1 MVRKTSTTK
10 ASGTVRLQKYLADA
24 GVAARRVCE
33 ELIESGRVEVNGETI
48 STLPAFVE
56 AGVDRVRVDGR
67 EVRGADRK
75 LYVMLHKPTRVLST
89 TADEPGSDRA
99 TVLDLVQHPSGARL
113 FPVGRLDYDATGLVL
128 LTNDGELA
136 NRLSHPRFGVEK
148 TYLVTVKGRPDEK
161 ALANLSQP
169 YKEIAR
175 RAAKVQRDLR
185 GPKRDATPIMVRVPR
200 GMPQIRVV
208 SAGKVIAAGEGMAG
222 ANSVLEI
229 RLQESHGGQLQDVL
243 RMLGTPVRKII
254 RVAIGGLQLK
264 GLASGQWR
272 ELSREEIQVL
282 RKGGPAKPSHSE
294 RKNGLKSRP
303 IPDQDKNRRPQ
314 GERSHPPKPKERSKG
329 PTSRPSDRVSE
340 KRAVRRGTQDGRPNG
355 RVGGGPRGNR
365 SGGQRKG

>member
-1 MVRKTSTTK
+1 MRKTSTAK

-33 ELIESGRVEVNGETI
+33 ELIESGRVEVNSVTV

-56 AGVDRVRVDGR
+56 PGVDRVRVDGR

-185 GPKRDATPIMVRVPR
+185 GPKRDATPIVVRVPR
-200 GMPQIRVV
+200 GMPQIRIV
-208 SAGKVIAAGEGMAG
+208 SAGKMAAAGEGAG
-222 ANSVLEI
+222 ANSILEI

-282 RKGGPAKPSHSE
+282 RKGGPAKPSPSV
-294 RKNGLKSRP
+294 RKIGVKSSMA
-303 IPDQDKNRRPQ
+303 PDQDKNRKPL
-314 GERSHPPKPKERSKG
+314 GERSHPSKPKERSGK
-329 PTSRPSDRVSE
+329 PASRTSDRSSVTRSA
-340 KRAVRRGTQDGRPNG
+340 RSGTQDGRPNG
-355 RVGGGPRGNR
+355 RTSGSPRVTRPGGH
-365 SGGQRKG
+365 RKG